1 MGKLEE
7 LARLTAGNVNDSLGV
22 GRTPR
27 PDVLP
32 GATAPARWQGVTKS
46 KNAVEIPV
54 DKIERDPRQPREE
67 FDEDALNRLAESLK
81 TRGQLQPIRVQWDEG
96 RGVYLV
102 MVGERRWRAARMA
115 GLPTLSAVVVDGPI
129 EPGELLA
136 VQLIENCLREDLKP
150 IEQAKAF
157 KALMEQNG
165 WSARQVA
172 RELAIDHTGVA
183 RALALLTLPE
193 AIQDDVEAGRIA
205 PRTAYELSKIED
217 PIEQAEAAKDA
228 AAGLLKRDDAA
239 QRASKPARAKGKGA
253 SKPRKVT
260 TRVFRTAAGPRLTV
274 EWRKGLDDDLVRA
287 ALADAM
293 VQLDSVR
300 PSGDSAAA

>member
-115 GLPTLSAVVVDGPI
+115 GLPTLSAVVVDGLI

-193 AIQDDVEAGRIA
+193 AVQDDVEAGRIV

-239 QRASKPARAKGKGA
+239 RRASKPARAKGKGA

>member
-54 DKIERDPRQPREE
+54 DKIERDPGQPREE

-81 TRGQLQPIRVQWDEG
+81 ARGQLQPIRVRWDEG

-193 AIQDDVEAGRIA
+193 AVQDDVEAGRIA

-217 PIEQAEAAKDA
+217 PIEQADAARDA

-239 QRASKPARAKGKGA
+239 RRASKPARAKGKGA
-253 SKPRKVT
+253 NKPRKVT

-293 VQLDSVR
+293 VQLDSAR
-300 PSGDSAAA
+300 PSGDSVAA